1 MSGQARDALPLLLW
15 HLGRKGGGPRYTL
28 ELAKSLIHRDD
39 VRLSLALS
47 RQSDLY
53 EETAAL
59 GLPTLGI
66 DTYQSAAGF
75 AASVPRL
82 PLVRARLGSFV
93 RAQGARIALC
103 SMVHL
108 WNPLLV
114 GALKRNGAK
123 NVLVVHDAAPH
134 PGDEHLVRGLMLK
147 NDFRQA
153 DLLVSLTDQ
162 VGQRLVAQQGIRSEK
177 IIASTLGPF
186 RYRGA
191 SPVAPKTLGTAPFRL
206 LFFGRLLPYKGLDLL
221 IGAMALLAAEAF
233 PVTLRLVGQGPQEL
247 GPLPANIELRRGW
260 VAEAAIPGLFEDI
273 DLVVLPYREASQ
285 SGVLPIAQDLAI
297 PGDAGRRADTAGRR
311 RRNRVYRRLRFGRR
325 SRRRDPRHFERS
337 ASLCRHVLAA
347 RRTER
352 RDNLAHDR
360 RQARLRLE
368 GGLEEGLDLTVG
380 HKKNGQKICNCCH
393 GSLYSPLTLF
403 ANPGR
408 GFRVWSGRVW
418 DD

>member
-1 MSGQARDALPLLLW
+1 MSGQTRDALPLLLW

-39 VRLSLALS
+39 VRLSLAVS

-53 EETAAL
+53 AETAAL

-191 SPVAPKTLGTAPFRL
+191 SPIAPRTLGTAPFRL

-260 VAEAAIPGLFEDI
+260 VAESAIPGLFEDI

-297 PGDAGRRADTAGRR
+297 PALVTPVGGLTQQVGAGETGFIADSVSAAG
-311 RRNRVYRRLRFGRR
+311 
-325 SRRRDPRHFERS
+325 
-337 ASLCRHVLAA
+337 LAA
-347 RRTER
+347 AIRAILN
-352 RDNLAHDR
+352 DPPAY
-360 RQARLRLE
+360 AAMSLRLAGQSGE
-368 GGLEEGLDLTVG
+368 TTWRMIADKLVSDLKADL
-380 HKKNGQKICNCCH
+380 KKASI
-393 GSLYSPLTLF
+393 
-403 ANPGR
+403 
-408 GFRVWSGRVW
+408 
-418 DD
+418 

>member
-1 MSGQARDALPLLLW
+1 LSGQARDALPLLLW

-297 PGDAGRRADTAGRR
+297 PALVTPVGGLTQQVGAGETGFIADSVSAAGLAAAIRAIL
-311 RRNRVYRRLRFGRR
+311 N
-325 SRRRDPRHFERS
+325 DPR
-337 ASLCRHVLAA
+337 AYAA
-347 RRTER
+347 MS
-352 RDNLAHDR
+352 
-360 RQARLRLE
+360 LRLAGQSGE
-368 GGLEEGLDLTVG
+368 TTWRMIADKLVSDLKADL
-380 HKKNGQKICNCCH
+380 KKASI
-393 GSLYSPLTLF
+393 
-403 ANPGR
+403 
-408 GFRVWSGRVW
+408 
-418 DD
+418 